1 MRFRDR
7 ALLRLLDADE
17 RAALLTAEVGD
28 RLLAT
33 AFLSQEAT
41 VGPVTAVVTRQVS
54 LMPASRTPQPVE
66 AHLYDIQSTHQWR
79 LTAQLPL
86 TEPTVDADARL
97 DLTLLAS
104 RAGVQTS
111 VTEVSVEDLGGIA
124 ALDAVDARI
133 VAEDGS
139 VPTDAQALR
148 ERRLVSLV
156 GILEERFDTSAEAP
170 LGDLLRRRGVTFEE
184 LRAGLSTPHNP
195 LRLRLKLVEDATKP
209 ATETAFKVVCVAF
222 VLDGPFDDLAA
233 QFAGIQLGMARTAAS
248 AELPQPPPGTTVRT
262 ATPAL
267 LLFPETALDDG
278 DLPTDSTGIDPS
290 DTARLRAARLTELTT
305 RLRHIGIVPVAVPSP
320 PGVTA

>member
-28 RLLAT
+28 HLLAA
-33 AFLSQEAT
+33 AFLAQEAA
-41 VGPVTAVVTRQVS
+41 VGPVTAVVTRQVT
-54 LMPASRTPQPVE
+54 LMPTSRTLQPVE
-66 AHLYDIQSTHQWR
+66 AHLFDIQSTRQWR
-79 LTAQLPL
+79 LAAQLPL
-86 TEPTVDADARL
+86 TGPTVDADARL

-104 RAGVQTS
+104 RSGVQTS
-111 VTEVSVEDLGGIA
+111 VTEVSVDDLGGIA

-139 VPTDAQALR
+139 LPSDADTLR
-148 ERRLVSLV
+148 ERRLASLV
-156 GILEERFDTSAEAP
+156 GLLEERFETTGQAP
-170 LGDLLRRRGVTFEE
+170 LGDLLRSRGLTFEE
-184 LRAGLSTPHNP
+184 LRASLSTPHNP

-222 VLDGPFDDLAA
+222 ALDGPLDDLAA
-233 QFAGIQLGMARTAAS
+233 RLAGVRVGMARTAAS
-248 AELPQPPPGTTVRT
+248 AELPQAPSGTAVRT

-278 DLPTDSTGIDPS
+278 DLPADSTGIDPA
-290 DTARLRAARLTELTT
+290 DTARLRAARLTELAT
-305 RLRHIGIVPVAVPSP
+305 RLRHIGIVPVAVP
-320 PGVTA
+320 